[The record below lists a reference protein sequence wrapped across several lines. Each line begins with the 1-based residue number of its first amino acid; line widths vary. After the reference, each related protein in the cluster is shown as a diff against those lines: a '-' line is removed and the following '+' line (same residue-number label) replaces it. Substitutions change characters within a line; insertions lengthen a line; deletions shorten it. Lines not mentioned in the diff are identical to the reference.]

1 MKNRFVA
8 AFLVLVI
15 VLFSSCAKQANA
27 NNSSVLIESSDTQ
40 TSISSSQQSSQI
52 SSYSSSEVSSQ
63 KPLTNE
69 DKAEQ
74 TLADMTLEEK
84 IGQMFF
90 LTFRG
95 GDNTDKL
102 LQLDD
107 NAIKQ
112 IESIQPGGVVLFGEN
127 IDTVQQIRSFI
138 DTVQDECNLAPFI
151 SIDQEGGVVQ
161 RIKKTSKI
169 NATNI
174 PQMFD
179 IGKTEDTDLAKQVG
193 NVIGT
198 VLSVFGFNMDFAPD
212 CDVFSNPKNT
222 VIGHRAFSDD
232 PDIVADMSIA
242 LSEGIRES
250 GLIPVCKHFPGHGDT
265 VSDTHVEFAVSNK
278 SLDELYETELI
289 PFKAQIENGAEMIM
303 VAHISLPE
311 INGDKTPATLSSKI
325 ATDLLRDDLGFDG
338 VAITDSMSMGA
349 ITENYSTSDA
359 TVMAVKAGMDM
370 ILMPEDP
377 VKAYNALI
385 EAVENDEISEERINE
400 SVLRILKLKYEY
412 NLFDNDIIVD
422 ENLLGCDAHKEI
434 INSID

>member
-1 MKNRFVA
+1 MKNRFIAVL
-8 AFLVLVI
+8 LVLVI
-15 VLFSSCAKQANA
+15 LLFSGCAKQANT

-40 TSISSSQQSSQI
+40 TSISSSQQSSKI
-52 SSYSSSEVSSQ
+52 SSSSSEISSQ
-63 KPLTNE
+63 KPLTDE

-74 TLADMTLEEK
+74 ILEDMTLEEK

-95 GDNTDKL
+95 GDDTDKL
-102 LQLDD
+102 LELDD
-107 NAIKQ
+107 SAIKQ

-127 IDTVQQIRSFI
+127 IDTVEQIRSFI
-138 DTVQDECNLAPFI
+138 DTVQAESNLSPFI

-179 IGKTEDTDLAKQVG
+179 IGKTGDTDLAKQVG

-198 VLSVFGFNMDFAPD
+198 ELSVFGFNMDFAPD

-222 VIGHRAFSDD
+222 VIGHRSFSDD
-232 PDIVADMSIA
+232 PNIVADMSIA
-242 LSEGIRES
+242 LSEGIKQS

-265 VSDTHVEFAVSNK
+265 ISDTHVGFAVSNK
-278 SLDELYETELI
+278 TLDELYETELI
-289 PFKAQIENGAEMIM
+289 PFKAQIENGADMIM

-325 ATDLLRDDLGFDG
+325 VTDLLRDDLGFDG

-370 ILMPEDP
+370 ILMPNDP
-377 VKAYNALI
+377 IKAYNSLI
-385 EAVENDEISEERINE
+385 EAVKNNEISEERINE
-400 SVLRILKLKYEY
+400 SVLRILKLKCKY
-412 NLFDNDIIVD
+412 NLFEKDITAD
-422 ENLLGCDAHKEI
+422 ESLLGCDEHKQI

>member
-1 MKNRFVA
+1 MKNRFIA
-8 AFLVLVI
+8 ALLVLVI
-15 VLFSSCAKQANA
+15 VLFSGCAKQVNT
-27 NNSSVLIESSDTQ
+27 NNSSVSIESSDTQ
-40 TSISSSQQSSQI
+40 TSISSSQQSSKI
-52 SSYSSSEVSSQ
+52 SSSSSEISSQ
-63 KPLTNE
+63 KPLTDE

-74 TLADMTLEEK
+74 ILADMTLEEK

-95 GDNTDKL
+95 GDDTDKL
-102 LQLDD
+102 LELDD
-107 NAIKQ
+107 SAIKQ

-127 IDTVQQIRSFI
+127 IDTVEQIRSFI
-138 DTVQDECNLAPFI
+138 DTVQAESNLSPFI

-179 IGKTEDTDLAKQVG
+179 IGKTGDTDLAKQVG

-198 VLSVFGFNMDFAPD
+198 ELSVFGFNMDFAPD

-232 PDIVADMSIA
+232 PNIVADMSIA
-242 LSEGIRES
+242 LSEGIKQS

-265 VSDTHVEFAVSNK
+265 VSDTHIGFAVSNK
-278 SLDELYETELI
+278 TLDELYETELI
-289 PFKAQIENGAEMIM
+289 PFKTQIENGADMIM

-311 INGDKTPATLSSKI
+311 INGDKTPATLSSNI
-325 ATDLLRDDLGFDG
+325 VTDLLRDDLGFGG

-359 TVMAVKAGMDM
+359 TVMAVKAGIDM
-370 ILMPEDP
+370 ILMPNDP
-377 VKAYNALI
+377 IKAYNSLI
-385 EAVENDEISEERINE
+385 EAVKNNEISEERINE
-400 SVLRILKLKYEY
+400 SVLRILKLKYKY
-412 NLFDNDIIVD
+412 NLFEKDITAD
-422 ENLLGCDAHKEI
+422 ESLLGCDEHKQI

>member
-1 MKNRFVA
+1 MKNRFIA
-8 AFLVLVI
+8 ALLVLVI
-15 VLFSSCAKQANA
+15 LLFSGCAKQANT

-40 TSISSSQQSSQI
+40 TSISSSQQSSKI
-52 SSYSSSEVSSQ
+52 SSSSSEISSQ
-63 KPLTNE
+63 KPLTDE

-74 TLADMTLEEK
+74 ILEDMTLEEK

-90 LTFRG
+90 LTLRG
-95 GDNTDKL
+95 GDDTDKL
-102 LQLDD
+102 LELDD
-107 NAIKQ
+107 SAIKQ

-127 IDTVQQIRSFI
+127 IDTVEQIRSFI
-138 DTVQDECNLAPFI
+138 DTVQAESNLSPFI

-179 IGKTEDTDLAKQVG
+179 IGKTGDTDLAKQVG

-198 VLSVFGFNMDFAPD
+198 ELSVFGFNMDFAPD

-222 VIGHRAFSDD
+222 VIGHRSFSDD
-232 PDIVADMSIA
+232 PNIVADMSIA
-242 LSEGIRES
+242 LSEGIKQS

-265 VSDTHVEFAVSNK
+265 ISDTHVGFAVSNK
-278 SLDELYETELI
+278 TLDELYETELI
-289 PFKAQIENGAEMIM
+289 PFKAQIENGADMIM

-325 ATDLLRDDLGFDG
+325 VTDLLRDDLGFDG

-370 ILMPEDP
+370 ILMPNDP
-377 VKAYNALI
+377 IKAYNSLI
-385 EAVENDEISEERINE
+385 EAVKNNEISEERINE
-400 SVLRILKLKYEY
+400 SVLRILKLKCKY
-412 NLFDNDIIVD
+412 NLFEKDITAD
-422 ENLLGCDAHKEI
+422 ESLLGCDEHKQI

>member
-1 MKNRFVA
+1 MKNRFIA
-8 AFLVLVI
+8 ALLVLVI
-15 VLFSSCAKQANA
+15 VLFSGCAKQVNT
-27 NNSSVLIESSDTQ
+27 NNSSVSIESSDTQ
-40 TSISSSQQSSQI
+40 TSISSSQQSSKI
-52 SSYSSSEVSSQ
+52 SSSSSEISSQ
-63 KPLTNE
+63 KPLTDE

-74 TLADMTLEEK
+74 ILADMTLEEK

-95 GDNTDKL
+95 GDDTDKL
-102 LQLDD
+102 LELDD
-107 NAIKQ
+107 SAIKQ

-127 IDTVQQIRSFI
+127 IDTVEQIRSFI
-138 DTVQDECNLAPFI
+138 DTVQAESNLSPFI

-179 IGKTEDTDLAKQVG
+179 IGKTGDTDLAKQVG

-198 VLSVFGFNMDFAPD
+198 ELSVFGFNMDFAPD

-232 PDIVADMSIA
+232 PNIVADMSIA
-242 LSEGIRES
+242 LSEGIKQS

-265 VSDTHVEFAVSNK
+265 VSDTHIGFAVSNK
-278 SLDELYETELI
+278 TLDELYETELI
-289 PFKAQIENGAEMIM
+289 PFKTQIENGADMIM

-311 INGDKTPATLSSKI
+311 INGDKTPATLSSNI
-325 ATDLLRDDLGFDG
+325 VTDLLRDDLGFDG

-359 TVMAVKAGMDM
+359 TVMAVKAGIDM
-370 ILMPEDP
+370 ILMPNDP
-377 VKAYNALI
+377 IKAYNSLI
-385 EAVENDEISEERINE
+385 EAVKNNEISEERINE
-400 SVLRILKLKYEY
+400 SVLRILKLKYKY
-412 NLFDNDIIVD
+412 NLFEKDITAD
-422 ENLLGCDAHKEI
+422 ESLLGCDEHKQI

>member
-1 MKNRFVA
+1 
-8 AFLVLVI
+8 
-15 VLFSSCAKQANA
+15 
-27 NNSSVLIESSDTQ
+27 
-40 TSISSSQQSSQI
+40 
-52 SSYSSSEVSSQ
+52 
-63 KPLTNE
+63 
-69 DKAEQ
+69 
-74 TLADMTLEEK
+74 
-84 IGQMFF
+84 MFF

-95 GDNTDKL
+95 GDDTDKL
-102 LQLDD
+102 LELDD
-107 NAIKQ
+107 SAIKQ

-127 IDTVQQIRSFI
+127 IDTVEQIRSFI
-138 DTVQDECNLAPFI
+138 DTVQAESNLSPFI

-179 IGKTEDTDLAKQVG
+179 IGKTGDTDLAKQVG

-198 VLSVFGFNMDFAPD
+198 ELSVFGFNMDFAPD

-222 VIGHRAFSDD
+222 VIGHRSFSDD
-232 PDIVADMSIA
+232 PNIVADMSIA
-242 LSEGIRES
+242 LSEGIKQS

-265 VSDTHVEFAVSNK
+265 ISDTHVGFAVSNK
-278 SLDELYETELI
+278 TLDELYETELI
-289 PFKAQIENGAEMIM
+289 PFKAQIENGADMIM

-325 ATDLLRDDLGFDG
+325 VTDLLRDDLGFDG

-370 ILMPEDP
+370 ILMPNDP
-377 VKAYNALI
+377 IKAYNSLI
-385 EAVENDEISEERINE
+385 EAVKNNEISEERINE
-400 SVLRILKLKYEY
+400 SVLRILKLKCKY
-412 NLFDNDIIVD
+412 NLFEKDITAD
-422 ENLLGCDAHKEI
+422 ESLLGCDEHKQI

>member
-1 MKNRFVA
+1 MKNRFIA
-8 AFLVLVI
+8 ALLVLVI
-15 VLFSSCAKQANA
+15 VLFSGCAKQVNT
-27 NNSSVLIESSDTQ
+27 NNSSVSIESSDTQ
-40 TSISSSQQSSQI
+40 TSISSSQQSSKI
-52 SSYSSSEVSSQ
+52 SSSSSEISSQ
-63 KPLTNE
+63 KPLTDE

-74 TLADMTLEEK
+74 ILADMTLEEK

-95 GDNTDKL
+95 GDDTDKL
-102 LQLDD
+102 LELDD
-107 NAIKQ
+107 SAIKQ

-127 IDTVQQIRSFI
+127 IDTVEQIRSFI
-138 DTVQDECNLAPFI
+138 DTVQTESNLSPFI

-179 IGKTEDTDLAKQVG
+179 IGKTGDTDLAKQVG

-198 VLSVFGFNMDFAPD
+198 ELSVFGFNMDFAPD

-232 PDIVADMSIA
+232 PNIVADMSIA
-242 LSEGIRES
+242 LSEGIKQS

-265 VSDTHVEFAVSNK
+265 VSDTHIGFAVSNK
-278 SLDELYETELI
+278 TLDELYETELI
-289 PFKAQIENGAEMIM
+289 PFKTQIENGADMIM

-311 INGDKTPATLSSKI
+311 INGDKTPATLSSNI
-325 ATDLLRDDLGFDG
+325 VTDLLRDDLGFGG

-359 TVMAVKAGMDM
+359 TVMAVKAGIDM
-370 ILMPEDP
+370 ILMPNDP
-377 VKAYNALI
+377 IKAYNSLI
-385 EAVENDEISEERINE
+385 EAVKNNEISEERINE
-400 SVLRILKLKYEY
+400 SVLRILKLKYKY
-412 NLFDNDIIVD
+412 NLFEKDITAD
-422 ENLLGCDAHKEI
+422 ESLLGCDEHKQI

>member
-1 MKNRFVA
+1 MKNRFIA
-8 AFLVLVI
+8 ALLVLVI
-15 VLFSSCAKQANA
+15 LLFSGCAKQANT

-40 TSISSSQQSSQI
+40 TSISSSQQSSKI
-52 SSYSSSEVSSQ
+52 SSSSSEISSQ
-63 KPLTNE
+63 KPLTDE

-74 TLADMTLEEK
+74 ILEDMTLEEK

-95 GDNTDKL
+95 GDDTDKL
-102 LQLDD
+102 LELDD
-107 NAIKQ
+107 SAIKQ

-127 IDTVQQIRSFI
+127 IDTVEQIRSFI
-138 DTVQDECNLAPFI
+138 DTVQAESNLSPFI

-179 IGKTEDTDLAKQVG
+179 IGKTGDTDLAKQVG

-198 VLSVFGFNMDFAPD
+198 ELSVFGFNMDFAPD

-222 VIGHRAFSDD
+222 VIGHRSFSDD
-232 PDIVADMSIA
+232 PNIVADMSIA
-242 LSEGIRES
+242 LSEGIKQS

-265 VSDTHVEFAVSNK
+265 ISDTHVGFAVSNK
-278 SLDELYETELI
+278 TLDELYETELI
-289 PFKAQIENGAEMIM
+289 PFKAQIENGADMIM

-325 ATDLLRDDLGFDG
+325 VTDLLRDDLGFDG

-370 ILMPEDP
+370 ILMPNDP
-377 VKAYNALI
+377 IKAYNSLI
-385 EAVENDEISEERINE
+385 EAVKNNEISEERINE
-400 SVLRILKLKYEY
+400 SVLRILKLKCKY
-412 NLFDNDIIVD
+412 NLFEKDITAD
-422 ENLLGCDAHKEI
+422 ESLLGCDEHKQI

>member
-1 MKNRFVA
+1 MKNRFIA
-8 AFLVLVI
+8 ALLVLVI
-15 VLFSSCAKQANA
+15 VLFSGCAKQVNT
-27 NNSSVLIESSDTQ
+27 NNSSVSIESSDTQ
-40 TSISSSQQSSQI
+40 TSISSSQQSSKI
-52 SSYSSSEVSSQ
+52 SSSSSEISSQ
-63 KPLTNE
+63 KPLTDE

-74 TLADMTLEEK
+74 ILADMTLEEK

-95 GDNTDKL
+95 GDDTDKL
-102 LQLDD
+102 LELDD
-107 NAIKQ
+107 SAIKQ

-127 IDTVQQIRSFI
+127 IDTVEQIRSFI
-138 DTVQDECNLAPFI
+138 DTVQTESNLSPFI

-179 IGKTEDTDLAKQVG
+179 IGKTGDTDLAKQVG

-198 VLSVFGFNMDFAPD
+198 ELSVFGFNMDFAPD

-232 PDIVADMSIA
+232 PNIVADMSIA
-242 LSEGIRES
+242 LSEGIKQS

-265 VSDTHVEFAVSNK
+265 VSDTHIGFAVSNK
-278 SLDELYETELI
+278 TLDELYETELI
-289 PFKAQIENGAEMIM
+289 PFKTQIENGADMIM

-311 INGDKTPATLSSKI
+311 INGDKTPATLSSNI
-325 ATDLLRDDLGFDG
+325 VTDLLRDDLGFDG

-359 TVMAVKAGMDM
+359 TVMAVKAGIDM
-370 ILMPEDP
+370 ILMPNDP
-377 VKAYNALI
+377 IKAYNSLI
-385 EAVENDEISEERINE
+385 EAVKNNEISEERINE
-400 SVLRILKLKYEY
+400 SVLRILKLKYKY
-412 NLFDNDIIVD
+412 NLFEKDITAD
-422 ENLLGCDAHKEI
+422 ESLLGCDEHKQI